1 MPGYLHNV
9 DKKNTAIGSRSCNRR
24 EFWTLIEL
32 GMYLEIRIPA
42 RFVIGK
48 TCVISSK
55 MVIRSILFK

>member
-1 MPGYLHNV
+1 MLI
-9 DKKNTAIGSRSCNRR
+9 KNTAIGSRSCNRR